1 MSDRHLGALRVL
13 ACASRT
19 RIFQLLQS
27 DGGAMPVEDVALGVG
42 LHVNTTREHLD
53 RLVASGF
60 VEREAEHR
68 TTRGRPRIFY
78 RSVGN
83 AAVAA
88 VDARAREQLVRLLL
102 DGYGKSMKSPAASA
116 EQAGAAWAGQ
126 LGCPGA
132 ASSAD
137 EAADL
142 DEQIGAL
149 RRHFEDLGF
158 EPEIDMDA
166 LELHLRHC
174 PFEDVARERRD
185 VVCGAH
191 VGLARGV
198 LVRHEGPLAVDR
210 MEPLVEPQH
219 CVLHLSLTGRELEP
233 AAAV

>member
-1 MSDRHLGALRVL
+1 MTDRHLGALRVL

-19 RIFQLLQS
+19 RIFQLLQAH
-27 DGGAMPVEDVALGVG
+27 GGAVPVEEVAAGVG
-42 LHVNTTREHLD
+42 LHVNTAREHLD

-78 RSVGN
+78 RSVGS

-88 VDARAREQLVRLLL
+88 VDGRAREQLVRLLL
-102 DGYGKSMKSPAASA
+102 DGYGKALESPGDAA
-116 EQAGAAWAGQ
+116 EQAGAEWAAQ

-132 ASSAD
+132 EASAD

-142 DEQIGAL
+142 TEQLSAL

-158 EPEIDMDA
+158 EPEFDSDA

-174 PFEDVARERRD
+174 PFEDVARERRE

-198 LVRHEGPLAVDR
+198 LTRHAGPLRVDR

-219 CVLHLSLTGRELEP
+219 CVLHL
-233 AAAV
+233 AHA

>member
-1 MSDRHLGALRVL
+1 
-13 ACASRT
+13 
-19 RIFQLLQS
+19 
-27 DGGAMPVEDVALGVG
+27 MPVEEVALGIG
-42 LHVNTTREHLD
+42 LHVNTAREHLD

-68 TTRGRPRIFY
+68 TTRGRPRILY
-78 RSVGN
+78 RSVGS

-102 DGYGKSMKSPAASA
+102 DGYGKSMESPSVAA
-116 EQAGAAWAGQ
+116 EQAGEAWAGQ

-132 ASSAD
+132 SSSAD

-142 DEQIGAL
+142 EEQLAAL
-149 RRHFEDLGF
+149 RRHFEELGF
-158 EPEIDMDA
+158 EPEFDMET

-198 LVRHEGPLAVDR
+198 LIRHEGPLGVDR

-219 CVLHLSLTGRELEP
+219 CVLHLTRADLVAHAEADDEAVQAEDAD
-233 AAAV
+233 AAPVAVV